1 MNPRI
6 IRWFL
11 VLLIVVFT
19 IVFSLSTFSPGN
31 ERYSASA
38 QPRSTPVDGP
48 RDPFTD
54 LTRYPVVDF
63 DAPLPENTAEQQKR
77 QSISQRYDKQDL
89 VFRNPHPNDGA
100 VKVFEETDPVDAI
113 PVDKCDMIVL
123 GRVNELAA
131 HLTNDKTGVYSEFS
145 VEAER
150 VLKNSGP
157 AKVSIG
163 ELITADRAGG
173 YVKYSNGQK
182 VLYVIDGKGLP
193 ELGKEYVF
201 FLASD
206 KSSPNFKVITVY
218 ELPAD
223 EIVPLDRVK
232 DFSQYK
238 SLKKSGFVEAVSK
251 KVASLGKP

>member
-1 MNPRI
+1 
-6 IRWFL
+6 
-11 VLLIVVFT
+11 
-19 IVFSLSTFSPGN
+19 
-31 ERYSASA
+31 
-38 QPRSTPVDGP
+38 
-48 RDPFTD
+48 
-54 LTRYPVVDF
+54 
-63 DAPLPENTAEQQKR
+63 
-77 QSISQRYDKQDL
+77 
-89 VFRNPHPNDGA
+89 
-100 VKVFEETDPVDAI
+100 
-113 PVDKCDMIVL
+113 MIVL

-238 SLKKSGFVEAVSK
+238 SLKKSGFVDAVSK
-251 KVASLGKP
+251 KVYLTR